1 MTVLPPLQLSSKATI
16 LFFLSFLSFESGG
29 FFLGLVATEET
40 KTSLKNTLE

>member
-1 MTVLPPLQLSSKATI
+1 MTVLPPLQLLKATI